1 MSLLRKDITQLF
13 PHKDTEKTPGPN
25 KVWPDFKSGPA
36 EPVTKTEKL
45 PNQFLEDLLKAAPAL
60 FL

>member
-13 PHKDTEKTPGPN
+13 PHKDTAKTPGPN
-25 KVWPDFKSGPA
+25 KVWPGFKSGPT
-36 EPVTKTEKL
+36 ELVTKLGQL
-45 PNQFLEDLLKAAPAL
+45 PKQFLEDLLKAAPAL